1 MINEP
6 AQGLTGEGRV
16 YEQDRRNRRRRLLLA
31 GYAFCVA
38 LWLGSMIPLVRLS
51 SDDGGGAVVAVV
63 YLASGLAV
71 ALVTRGVFTMTTRRG
86 FWSPWLF
93 VIAAVLALTSY
104 GIQTGGDEPFHP
116 ESAREGATHSA

>member
-1 MINEP
+1 MIDDP
-6 AQGLTGEGRV
+6 AQGFTSDGRL
-16 YEQDRRNRRRRLLLA
+16 YEQDRTNRRRRFLLA

-38 LWLGSMIPLVRLS
+38 LWLASTIPLVRLS
-51 SDDGGGAVVAVV
+51 SEDGGGAVVAVV

-71 ALVTRGVFTMTTRRG
+71 ALVARGIFTLTTRRG

-116 ESAREGATHSA
+116 ESAKEGATHSA